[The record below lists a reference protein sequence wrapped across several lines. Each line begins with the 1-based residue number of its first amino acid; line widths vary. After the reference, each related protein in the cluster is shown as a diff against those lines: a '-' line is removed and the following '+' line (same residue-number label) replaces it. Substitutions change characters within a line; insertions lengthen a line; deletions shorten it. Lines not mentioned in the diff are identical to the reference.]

1 MHCFQCWKENF
12 RHWTCKLLVQLTTPI
27 VSLFKFLFTCSGAK
41 PKKEA
46 NPVFVRSS
54 WGNCKRVYLQDM
66 SECYCCKKLEV
77 CKHSM
82 NGDTV
87 YRLFWCS
94 WDQMSAIILS
104 RRWSC
109 LSIILYNV
117 FHIDANAL
125 LWKDSTIAN
134 AYRYKEFWRTFVLS
148 QFLTGVCTFYS
159 TYINPHPFSETF
171 KSIYDDKRLIHCC
184 HQAHL
189 HNHLQ

>member
-46 NPVFVRSS
+46 NPVFVGSS

-94 WDQMSAIILS
+94 DHPESKMKLFKHHFVQCFSYWCQRPPLKGQHN
-104 RRWSC
+104 RKC
-109 LSIILYNV
+109 LSIQGILKNICAKPVPYWRMY
-117 FHIDANAL
+117 FL
-125 LWKDSTIAN
+125 L
-134 AYRYKEFWRTFVLS
+134 
-148 QFLTGVCTFYS
+148 
-159 TYINPHPFSETF
+159 
-171 KSIYDDKRLIHCC
+171 
-184 HQAHL
+184 HL
-189 HNHLQ
+189 HKSTSIQRDV

>member
-1 MHCFQCWKENF
+1 MLRSETQERSQSRICKE
-12 RHWTCKLLVQLTTPI
+12 
-27 VSLFKFLFTCSGAK
+27 
-41 PKKEA
+41 
-46 NPVFVRSS
+46 FVRQ
-54 WGNCKRVYLQDM
+54 LQTRIPSRYEWM
-66 SECYCCKKLEV
+66 LLLQKVRGMQTFYERWHC
-77 CKHSM
+77 
-82 NGDTV
+82 V